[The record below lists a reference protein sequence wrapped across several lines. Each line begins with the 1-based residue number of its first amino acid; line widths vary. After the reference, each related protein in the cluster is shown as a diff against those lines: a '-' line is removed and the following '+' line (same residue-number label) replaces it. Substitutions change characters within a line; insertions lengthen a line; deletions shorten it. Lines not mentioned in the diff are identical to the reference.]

1 MRIFYKPAYAY
12 LVVDLFI
19 LILGFYIVLD
29 WFPLTT
35 NTPFDKYSWA
45 SFFYMLTWIIYSYF
59 FQRYKP
65 LRTQK
70 YFNSILKLFFTTLTL
85 FFLYS
90 ILIHFFF
97 KLYSGFVLLTISVG
111 TFIVNYIFLSL
122 YFAYKF
128 AVEYNDIVFKSIE
141 KRDNAVVKPA
151 VKLDEES
158 YQQLSNVISKHS
170 GTKVLKY
177 LESIVDLESGNTLV
191 YIKTDTDNLQMLPN
205 YQYSTIVQLERLNNM
220 RGVNSHLSIINEKLS
235 DNGILVC
242 CFESKST
249 RKRRLLLKYPVGIN
263 YLVYTIDFIL
273 KRVMPKIFL
282 SRNFYYFLTGG
293 RDRIFSKTE
302 VLGRLYCFGFVVI
315 SEKKIGGLNYITV
328 KRVKQP
334 EEIQKR
340 IYGPMI
346 RLRRLGMNRELIDVY
361 KMRTMHPYSEYL
373 QSYIHE
379 KNNLTSGGKFY
390 KDIRI
395 TALGSIMRKYWIDEL
410 PMILN
415 LLKGEMK
422 LVGVRPLST
431 HYFNLY
437 NKELQELRVRFK
449 PGLLPPFYA
458 DMPQTLDEIQESE
471 TNYLLACQDNGVFI
485 TDLKYLFRILK
496 NILFRNAR
504 SA

>member
-1 MRIFYKPAYAY
+1 MKLFYKPAYAY
-12 LVVDLFI
+12 LVVDFFI
-19 LILGFYIVLD
+19 LILGFYVVLD

-35 NTPFDKYSWA
+35 NTPFNKYSWA
-45 SFFYMLTWIIYSYF
+45 SLIYMSTWVIYSYF

-70 YFNSILKLFFTTLTL
+70 YFNSIVKLFFTTLSL
-85 FFLYS
+85 FLLYS
-90 ILIHFFF
+90 ILIHYFF
-97 KLYSGFVLLTISVG
+97 KPYSGFVLLTISVG

-128 AVEYNDIVFKSIE
+128 AVDYNEIVFKSIE
-141 KRDNAVVKPA
+141 TRDNATVKPA
-151 VKLDEES
+151 VRLDDES
-158 YQQLSNVISKHS
+158 YNQLTTVVSNHS
-170 GTKVLKY
+170 GKDVLKY
-177 LESIVDLESGNTLV
+177 LESAVELVSGNTLV
-191 YIKTDTDNLQMLPN
+191 YIKTDTENLQMLPN

-220 RGVNSHLSIINEKLS
+220 RGVNSHLSIINEKLP
-235 DNGILVC
+235 DNGFFVC

-249 RKRRLLLKYPVGIN
+249 RKKRLLSKYPIGIN
-263 YLVYTIDFIL
+263 YFVYSIDFVF
-273 KRVMPKIFL
+273 KRIMPKIFL

-293 RDRIFSKTE
+293 KDRIFSKTE
-302 VLGRLYCFGFVVI
+302 VLGRLYCFGFTVI
-315 SEKKIGGLNYITV
+315 SEKKIGNLTYVTA

-334 EEIQKR
+334 EEVQKR

-346 RLRRLGMNRELIDVY
+346 RLRRLGMNRDLIDVY

-379 KNNLTSGGKFY
+379 KNHLTVGGKFY
-390 KDIRI
+390 KDIRV

-415 LLKGEMK
+415 FLKGEMK
-422 LVGVRPLST
+422 LVGVRPLSN

-437 NKELQELRVRFK
+437 SKELQDLRVRFK

-458 DMPQTLDEIQESE
+458 DLPQTLDEIQESE
-471 TNYLLACQDNGVFI
+471 RNYLLACQNNGVFI

-496 NILFRNAR
+496 NIIFRNAR